1 MDEICDAFTTNK
13 RSELRLAFASC
24 FYVLLLRLA
33 SFNKKMDVSD
43 AAQQKEGQQKSQAQ
57 QGTETARSFTQSPQ
71 SVTDTHVVGKAGSSN
86 DVVSVWREASE
97 ASDTTSHAAPSSGS
111 VSSPVSGFGSTFG
124 VIDLTHEPPDA
135 PDETSTQAGSHRGT
149 TSTKKSTGESTG
161 ESTEKSTEKST
172 EERAEESTESTAER
186 KSTKKQTSPKTKQQG
201 PAKRK
206 CSKGGSYREFLAS
219 ALRPPV
225 KRAANGLDP
234 LHKRLLAG
242 KCVAAKLDKI

>member
-1 MDEICDAFTTNK
+1 
-13 RSELRLAFASC
+13 
-24 FYVLLLRLA
+24 
-33 SFNKKMDVSD
+33 MDVSD
-43 AAQQKEGQQKSQAQ
+43 AAQQKEGHQQSQAQ

-71 SVTDTHVVGKAGSSN
+71 SVTDTHVVGKAGGSN

-97 ASDTTSHAAPSSGS
+97 ASDTASHAAPSSGA

-124 VIDLTHEPPDA
+124 VIDLTHEAPDA

-161 ESTEKSTEKST
+161 ESTGQSTGQST
-172 EERAEESTESTAER
+172 GESKESAESTAES
-186 KSTKKQTSPKTKQQG
+186 KSTKKQTSLPTKQQG